1 MNAQER
7 MLAHA
12 LSKPLVQQ
20 SEKEHLKRLLSGGRG
35 DAAFAGLVVGDFLYD
50 YLRIDPLV
58 MEGIDFA
65 RAADLSDPLLFAD
78 FANRQANLMAVGE
91 GDSLSRLQGY
101 VAERIVA
108 QHMAEAGHEVSF
120 PDAPNQQGYDLLVDG
135 QPFQVKCTQSSSYIQ
150 EHLEKYP
157 DIPVIVNAEHAEK
170 FADVPGVY
178 VDPGLSVGAVREMTE
193 GTIADGADILAF
205 EVPWFAL
212 AVATAVE
219 IRELYRFRTGLSQ
232 AVVNIATDAAGR
244 AGGGL
249 IGAPVV
255 AVIGSAAF
263 GPAGSV
269 VGALAGAV
277 AGGIVGGH
285 IAKTGRAMLMRGES
299 DEVRSAARALAAAA
313 AAEMPGK
320 LDAWRKKQEQVSQLN
335 FRNTENKG
343 AVETVRNWLRKKMHD
358 NEKYFMWQQRR
369 LEHIAKGTGRGD
381 PYDLAR
387 EVIDLIGRAGI
398 HQHKLQ
404 NEYKALAEA
413 LEKLNRRR

>member
-1 MNAQER
+1 MNAQEH
-7 MLAHA
+7 MLARA

-20 SEKEHLKRLLSGGRG
+20 SEEERLRGLLSGGRG

-78 FANRQANLMAVGE
+78 FANRQASLMAVGE

-120 PDAPNQQGYDLLVDG
+120 PETSNQRGYDLLVDG

-157 DIPVIVNAEHAEK
+157 DIPVIVNAEQAER

-178 VDPGLSVGAVREMTE
+178 VDPGLSVGTVREMTKDA
-193 GTIADGADILAF
+193 IADGADILSF

-232 AVVNIATDAAGR
+232 AVVNIATDTAGR

-249 IGAPVV
+249 IGAPLV
-255 AVIGSAAF
+255 ATIGSAAF

-277 AGGIVGGH
+277 VGGFLGGR
-285 IAKTGRAMLMRGES
+285 IARTGRAMLMRGES

-335 FRNTENKG
+335 FKSTENQG
-343 AVETVRNWLRKKMHD
+343 AVEAIRNWLRKKLRD
-358 NEKYFMWQQRR
+358 DERYFMWQQRA
-369 LEHIAKGTGRGD
+369 LERIAEGTGRKD

-387 EVIDLIGRAGI
+387 EVVDLIGRAGI

-404 NEYKALAEA
+404 DEYRALAEA
-413 LEKLNRRR
+413 LKKLNRRR